1 MTYLFI
7 DTETTGLGKSDVVLQ
22 LAYQVFA
29 DDNRPL
35 LGQNNYLAHR
45 FDYEIH
51 PEAAKVNGLTIEK
64 INKLCKR
71 PKLIKNHLAYLS
83 DWTESAIFVGHN
95 IDFDLRLIR
104 QTCERYG
111 VEFPAT
117 VNTICTKN
125 GKGIKEHVGA
135 KDKNC
140 RLKAPSLVELHRH
153 LFNEEFDNAHDA
165 LADVKATARCF
176 FELKRLGLL

>member
-1 MTYLFI
+1 MTYLFL

-22 LAYQVFA
+22 LAYIATNVDGRKVLFQNATFA
-29 DDNRPL
+29 
-35 LGQNNYLAHR
+35 HE

-51 PEAAKVNGLTIEK
+51 PEAAKVNGLTKEA
-64 INKLCKR
+64 INERGYLPPTIWKVLNDL
-71 PKLIKNHLAYLS
+71 PSLAI
-83 DWTESAIFVGHN
+83 TMFVVGHN

-117 VNTICTKN
+117 VKTICTK
-125 GKGIKEHVGA
+125 KAAQKA
-135 KDKNC
+135 KIPAKLGD
-140 RLKAPSLVELHRH
+140 LYRH
-153 LFNEEFDNAHDA
+153 LFGEDFESAHDA

>member
-1 MTYLFI
+1 MIYLFI

-22 LAYQVFA
+22 LAYIATNADGSEVLEKDATFA
-29 DDNRPL
+29 
-35 LGQNNYLAHR
+35 HE

-51 PEAAKVNGLTIEK
+51 PEAAKVNGLTKEIVKAKGYWPPSIERT
-64 INKLCKR
+64 LQM
-71 PKLIKNHLAYLS
+71 LHTLA
-83 DWTESAIFVGHN
+83 ESMFVVGHN

-117 VNTICTKN
+117 VNTICTK
-125 GKGIKEHVGA
+125 KAAQKA
-135 KDKNC
+135 KIPAKLGD
-140 RLKAPSLVELHRH
+140 LHNH
-153 LFNEEFDNAHDA
+153 LFGKDFDGAHDA